1 MCMRTCGKR
10 VLTSVRARRRLV
22 CVRDRPACVSR
33 ACVALTY
40 RVRACRAR
48 VVTSV
53 RARRRL
59 VCVCAACVLSRAC
72 VRAR

>member
-22 CVRDRPACVSR
+22 CVRDRPACALTSVRCIDVSCACVPCACCHER
-33 ACVALTY
+33 ACASTS
-40 RVRACRAR
+40 RVRVRRVR

-53 RARRRL
+53 RAR
-59 VCVCAACVLSRAC
+59 
-72 VRAR
+72 